1 MARYQDTDG
10 ERSEVEQH
18 NINETADKCRV
29 QTKIKRGT
37 GTRDQDTH
45 NIKVRGET
53 PGAVASNLAAIIR
66 ELESRNVF
74 TDTRRLGNEANDE

>member
-1 MARYQDTDG
+1 MARHQDTDG

-18 NINETADKCRV
+18 NINETTDKCRV

-53 PGAVASNLAAIIR
+53 PAAAASNLAAIIR
-66 ELESRNVF
+66 ELESRDVF
-74 TDTRRLGNEANDE
+74 TDTRRLGNGADDE